1 MAVIA
6 RSRGSVGPGTLRV
19 LLRLSRYG
27 LNHKRYMAG
36 AFLALSGASATA
48 MFIPRFLGL
57 AIDRT
62 VENGLERDLL
72 VIAGAILAVSVLR
85 GIFGYGQNYLSEA
98 VAEKAAYDLRN
109 DFFRKLQGLSF
120 GFHDRQQ
127 TGNLMSR
134 ATADVEVVRRFI
146 SLGMVRGLSVV
157 LMIAA
162 VAGLMLATNW
172 RLGLVSLAFVPPI
185 LWRAFIMSRGLR
197 KTWYEV
203 QAETGH
209 MTTVLQE
216 SLAGIKAVKAFGAGG
231 HMSDRFQEKASIL
244 RDLTYSALRVF
255 ASQGSLMTLIFT
267 SATGAI
273 LWFGGREIAAGRLTP
288 GELASFIL
296 YIGLLTMPVRMVGWL
311 VNTISRAASA
321 GQRLYEV
328 LDAESPVRDRPEA
341 REMPR
346 SRGGV
351 SLEDV
356 SLSYEPGRVPAVHN
370 VDLEVE
376 PGQVVAILG
385 APGSGKS
392 TIAHL
397 IPRFY
402 DPTEGKVSIDGVDIR
417 DYTLASLRN
426 NIGIVLQDVFV
437 FTASIRD
444 NVAYGAPDASQ
455 DDVERAA
462 RVANLHDFIAG
473 LPNGYDTWVGERGV
487 TLSGGQRQRLAIA
500 RTILL
505 DPPILILDDSTS
517 SVDTGTEY
525 MIQQALAE
533 VVKGRT
539 TFVIAH
545 RLSTV
550 RRADLILVLED
561 GEIVERG
568 AHGELMGLDGR
579 YRRIHDLQ
587 LSPLEGAEGTRAVA
601 ASEGGPG

>member
-6 RSRGSVGPGTLRV
+6 DSRRAAEPSTLAV
-19 LLRLSRYG
+19 LIRLSRYG
-27 LNHKRYMAG
+27 INHKRYMAG
-36 AFLALSGASATA
+36 AFLALAGAAATA
-48 MFIPRFLGL
+48 MFVPYLLGV
-57 AIDRT
+57 AIDMA
-62 VENGLERDLL
+62 VESGLERDLL
-72 VIAGAILAVSVLR
+72 VVAGAILAVSVLR

-146 SLGMVRGLSVV
+146 SMGLIRGLSTV
-157 LMIAA
+157 LMIGI
-162 VAGLMLATNW
+162 VATLMLTANW

-185 LWRAFIMSRGLR
+185 LWRAVVMSRGLR
-197 KTWYEV
+197 KTWNDV

-216 SLAGIKAVKAFGAGG
+216 SLAGIKAVKASGAAE
-231 HMSDRFQEKASIL
+231 HVSAKFEEKASVL
-244 RDLTYSALRVF
+244 RDLTYSAFRVF
-255 ASQGSLMTLIFT
+255 ASQGSLITFIFT

-273 LWFGGREIAAGRLTP
+273 LWMGGREIAAGRLTP

-296 YIGLLTMPVRMVGWL
+296 YIGLLMMPVRMVGWL
-311 VNTISRAASA
+311 VNTFARAASA
-321 GQRLYEV
+321 GQRLYDV
-328 LDAESPVRDRPEA
+328 LDAESPVRDRPAA
-341 REMPR
+341 RAMPR
-346 SRGGV
+346 PTGRV
-351 SLEDV
+351 RFEDV
-356 SLSYEPGRVPAVHN
+356 SLRYEPGRGPAVHN
-370 VDLEVE
+370 VNLEA
-376 PGQVVAILG
+376 GQGQMVAILG
-385 APGSGKS
+385 ASGSGKS
-392 TIAHL
+392 TLAHL

-402 DPTEGKVSIDGVDIR
+402 DPTEGMVSIDGVDVR

-437 FTASIRD
+437 FTASLRD
-444 NVAYGAPDASQ
+444 NIAYGAPDASRRE
-455 DDVERAA
+455 VERAA
-462 RVANLHDFIAG
+462 RVANLHDFIVE
-473 LPNGYDTWVGERGV
+473 LPEGYDTWVGERGV

-525 MIQQALAE
+525 VIQQALAE

-550 RRADLILVLED
+550 RQADLILVLEN
-561 GEIVERG
+561 GQIVERG
-568 AHGELMGLDGR
+568 VHEELMALGGR

-587 LSPLEGAEGTRAVA
+587 LSPPAA
-601 ASEGGPG
+601 ASGGGAA

>member
-231 HMSDRFQEKASIL
+231 HMSARFQEKASIL

-341 REMPR
+341 RAMPR

-437 FTASIRD
+437 FTASIRGTRRFPGRRR
-444 NVAYGAPDASQ
+444 ARRQSRQSPRLHSGAAERLRHLGGRARGHAVGRPTSASGHCQ
-455 DDVERAA
+455 DHPARPAHTDPRRLDLQRRYRHRVHDPAGARGGGEGEDDVRDSAPA
-462 RVANLHDFIAG
+462 LHREA
-473 LPNGYDTWVGERGV
+473 
-487 TLSGGQRQRLAIA
+487 SG
-500 RTILL
+500 
-505 DPPILILDDSTS
+505 P
-517 SVDTGTEY
+517 DTGPG
-525 MIQQALAE
+525 
-533 VVKGRT
+533 GRRDSG
-539 TFVIAH
+539 A
-545 RLSTV
+545 
-550 RRADLILVLED
+550 RRP
-561 GEIVERG
+561 R
-568 AHGELMGLDGR
+568 
-579 YRRIHDLQ
+579 
-587 LSPLEGAEGTRAVA
+587 
-601 ASEGGPG
+601 

>member
-1 MAVIA
+1 
-6 RSRGSVGPGTLRV
+6 
-19 LLRLSRYG
+19 
-27 LNHKRYMAG
+27 
-36 AFLALSGASATA
+36 
-48 MFIPRFLGL
+48 
-57 AIDRT
+57 
-62 VENGLERDLL
+62 
-72 VIAGAILAVSVLR
+72 
-85 GIFGYGQNYLSEA
+85 
-98 VAEKAAYDLRN
+98 
-109 DFFRKLQGLSF
+109 
-120 GFHDRQQ
+120 
-127 TGNLMSR
+127 
-134 ATADVEVVRRFI
+134 
-146 SLGMVRGLSVV
+146 
-157 LMIAA
+157 
-162 VAGLMLATNW
+162 
-172 RLGLVSLAFVPPI
+172 
-185 LWRAFIMSRGLR
+185 MSRGLR

-231 HMSDRFQEKASIL
+231 HMSARFQEKASIL

-473 LPNGYDTWVGERGV
+473 LPNGYDSWVGERGV

>member
-1 MAVIA
+1 
-6 RSRGSVGPGTLRV
+6 
-19 LLRLSRYG
+19 
-27 LNHKRYMAG
+27 MAG

-72 VIAGAILAVSVLR
+72 VIAGSILAVSVLR

-231 HMSDRFQEKASIL
+231 HMSARFQEKASIL

-376 PGQVVAILG
+376 PGQVVAILA

-462 RVANLHDFIAG
+462 RVANLHDFISG